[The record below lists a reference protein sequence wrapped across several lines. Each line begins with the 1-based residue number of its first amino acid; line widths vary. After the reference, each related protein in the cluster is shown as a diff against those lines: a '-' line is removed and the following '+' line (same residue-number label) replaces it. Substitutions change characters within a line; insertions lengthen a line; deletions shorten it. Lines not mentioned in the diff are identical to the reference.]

1 MKFDEVLR
9 DIGEFGRYQKRIY
22 ALLCIPCVS
31 VGSFCMMTIVVLF
44 TPAHRCKLPNFKND
58 TYAIQNAYHE
68 SLVNVTIPLSSDP
81 TKVYEECQMYRIE
94 GGAEFGGTLGNHSL
108 ATCTEWVYDKS
119 VFFETFTS
127 KANLVCGDSLKTSH
141 IMMMYYFGVF
151 VGDLILG
158 LLSDKFG
165 RKKTMY
171 IGLVLL
177 LLLAI
182 AVTWAPEFYSF
193 AVLQFLIG
201 AVAHGSFICLAV
213 LSMEMVGPSKRIWTG
228 MLVQAWF
235 AVGVTYLA
243 LVAYLTRSW
252 QYINISVFAPCVLYL
267 TYWWIIPESP
277 RWLLSKGEKLKA
289 VVIIRKT
296 ARINK
301 AKYPEEIEYGDVSVS
316 ADKPIQEGTIWH
328 VFRSPVL
335 LKRFLIL
342 SLNWGVVSMTY
353 YGVTMN
359 ASNLSGNFFLN
370 FFLMGL
376 AEIPG
381 VFGGMLILD
390 RLGRRWSNG
399 GSMILGGIAC
409 LATIFPVLFG
419 NDNLHGL
426 TTFLAF
432 LGKMSASAAFAIVY
446 MFTAELLPTV
456 VRTASMGACSC
467 SARIGA
473 MLAPYIAKSGELIGG
488 RFGSVEPLLIFGALS
503 IIAGLLNF
511 LLPETNKQKLP
522 DTIEEG
528 EVFGRRNISKG
539 NGKEMIIKNP
549 VENT

>member
-193 AVLQFLIG
+193 AVLQ
-201 AVAHGSFICLAV
+201 
-213 LSMEMVGPSKRIWTG
+213 
-228 MLVQAWF
+228 
-235 AVGVTYLA
+235 
-243 LVAYLTRSW
+243 
-252 QYINISVFAPCVLYL
+252 
-267 TYWWIIPESP
+267 IIPESP

-328 VFRSPVL
+328 V
-335 LKRFLIL
+335 
-342 SLNWGVVSMTY
+342 GVVSMTY

-549 VENT
+549 VENTLDSASELVY